1 MAHAVTPF
9 LMFQGADRAGR
20 PHRVRPLICFD
31 SPAEHPFTFTPL
43 LPLFVECESEAELD
57 RAFDLLSD
65 GGEVLT
71 PADDFG
77 FARKFAWVS
86 DRFGL
91 SWQLDLL

>member
-1 MAHAVTPF
+1 M
-9 LMFQGADRAGR
+9 
-20 PHRVRPLICFD
+20 
-31 SPAEHPFTFTPL
+31 